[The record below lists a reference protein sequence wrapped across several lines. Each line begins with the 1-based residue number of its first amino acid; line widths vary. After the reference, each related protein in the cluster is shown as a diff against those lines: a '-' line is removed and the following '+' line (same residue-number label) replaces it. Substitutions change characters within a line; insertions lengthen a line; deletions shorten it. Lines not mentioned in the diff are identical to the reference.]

1 MQRSRQG
8 ENPYLNS
15 RNIHSLFGQL
25 VQRLGLNASDPSVQQ
40 RYKQTI
46 YDSVNSLYNKAGG
59 RYSLAEFNKHCL
71 DGCIG
76 EINQRRQQ
84 ISASAQQ
91 QQQQQRV
98 ATGGRRM
105 GETEVSD
112 ASRRREAQGAAGRAP
127 IAPPQRPRVAG
138 MQDGFAP
145 SGGGGGGAPL
155 ISNIQGNRPY
165 ITATGEMG
173 SEMYMGPVDEENL
186 NQTMIDALTRGR
198 PTGSQAPSDYTVGP
212 NGRPMQKL
220 NFSLVG
226 ARHQGSGTGGAQYD
240 PSGGMGMSSPGGG
253 GMDSGMG
260 GGMGNGMGG
269 MGMQGGGG
277 NDSGMGGGFNFDSM
291 GGDPFASFGMGG
303 QQLPG
308 VGNSGNGGGNM
319 GNNMGNMNPG
329 GGGGMGM
336 GGGSKKQSDIDARLN
351 KMMLDRARVDAD
363 TDQPIAT
370 TRANMG
376 MGAQQQTNP
385 EYPGQQPGMMSM
397 AQMQMNPTTMN
408 PMQMMQQQMGQMTQM
423 GAQLG
428 IGQSNTN
435 QGQNSN
441 GQMHSGFMASPMSTH
456 SAGQNQQYGQ
466 PQYNQQYGQ
475 QQYGQQPFYNDMQ
488 QQPIDTQ
495 LQQPQSTGTKE
506 SIQIEAMRL
515 MKKKLTKR
523 AIALKKMEQRIQAQL
538 VEQNKRELQGEVD
551 RSRVNV
557 SSTSVI
563 GSAVRGGVNAFSSS
577 RARSPSPEPIIE
589 VEIDCSKVT
598 EPRYYND
605 YTYQFAKPCKAIKTI
620 RLVEYNLNRR
630 KPRAD
635 IPLTSIRFEH
645 NNQWTTAVVAAG
657 EYTEE
662 HFLQELESQM
672 GADVYKVG
680 RDERSGNIF
689 IKRLDGRKFKI
700 DTLNNIMNRFG
711 FLSKDREEGIMFIA
725 ESVSTFSTSE
735 WYLYVEDQN
744 MGALD
749 NRSDP
754 IPLQFSEP
762 EDIQVL
768 KIQIRD
774 NEGKVVNVNGMS
786 HKLTFELDIQ

>member
-15 RNIHSLFGQL
+15 RNIHSLFSQL

-46 YDSVNSLYNKAGG
+46 FDSVNALYARDGG
-59 RYSLAEFNKHCL
+59 RHSLAEFNKHCL
-71 DGCIG
+71 DGCIR
-76 EINQRRQQ
+76 EINNRRQQ
-84 ISASAQQ
+84 ISP
-91 QQQQQRV
+91 QQQR
-98 ATGGRRM
+98 APGGRRM
-105 GETEVSD
+105 GESEVSD
-112 ASRRREAQGAAGRAP
+112 ASRRREAQSAAGRAP
-127 IAPPQRPRVAG
+127 MAPPQRPRVAG

-145 SGGGGGGAPL
+145 SGSGGGGGGAPL
-155 ISNIQGNRPY
+155 IANIQGNRPY

-173 SEMYMGPVDEENL
+173 SEMYMGPVDDDNL
-186 NQTMIDALTRGR
+186 DQKTIDALTRGR
-198 PTGSQAPSDYTVGP
+198 PTGSQAPMDYTVGP
-212 NGRPMQKL
+212 NGRPIQKL

-226 ARHQGSGTGGAQYD
+226 ARHQGSGSQGQQYD
-240 PSGGMGMSSPGGG
+240 PSGGMGGAMGGMMPPGGGMGGMMPPGG
-253 GMDSGMG
+253 GMDP
-260 GGMGNGMGG
+260 
-269 MGMQGGGG
+269 
-277 NDSGMGGGFNFDSM
+277 GFNFDAM

-308 VGNSGNGGGNM
+308 VGSGNSGM
-319 GNNMGNMNPG
+319 SQQ
-329 GGGGMGM
+329 MGM
-336 GGGSKKQSDIDARLN
+336 GGGGNFSSKKQSDIDNRLN
-351 KMMLDRARVDAD
+351 KMMLDRARVDAE

-376 MGAQQQTNP
+376 MGSQQGNNEYSGTQQTM
-385 EYPGQQPGMMSM
+385 PGMP
-397 AQMQMNPTTMN
+397 QVNPTTMN
-408 PMQMMQQQMGQMTQM
+408 PMQAMQQQMGQMAQV

-428 IGQSNTN
+428 IGQNTSQQ
-435 QGQNSN
+435 QGQF
-441 GQMHSGFMASPMSTH
+441 GQMHPMQQ
-456 SAGQNQQYGQ
+456 GQYGQ
-466 PQYNQQYGQ
+466 PQMQQGQYGQ
-475 QQYGQQPFYNDMQ
+475 PQMQQGQYGQPQMQQGQYGQPQMQQGQYGQPQMQPFFLKEGQ
-488 QQPIDTQ
+488 QAG
-495 LQQPQSTGTKE
+495 LSTIPEGGVAPSGTKE

-538 VEQNKRELQGEVD
+538 VEQNKREIQGEID
-551 RSRVNV
+551 RSRKPHAISRDV
-557 SSTSVI
+557 SPPHAI
-563 GSAVRGGVNAFSSS
+563 GTGRG
-577 RARSPSPEPIIE
+577 RERSPSPQPIIE
-589 VEIDCSKVT
+589 VVIDCSKVT

-605 YTYQFAKPCKAIKTI
+605 YTYQFTKPHRGIRTI
-620 RLVEYNLNRR
+620 RLVEYSLNRR
-630 KPRAD
+630 KPRVTV
-635 IPLTSIRFEH
+635 PLTSIRFEH
-645 NNQWTTAVVAAG
+645 NSQWTTAVVAAG

-662 HFLQELESQM
+662 HFLQEMESQM

-689 IKRLDGRKFKI
+689 IKRLDGRKFRI
-700 DTLNNIMNRFG
+700 DTLNNILNRLG
-711 FLSKDREEGIMFIA
+711 FQSKDREEGIMFIA
-725 ESVSTFSTSE
+725 EATSTFSNAE

-774 NEGKVVNVNGMS
+774 HTGKIVDVNGSS
-786 HKLTFELDIQ
+786 HKLIFEFDTQ